1 MNIAM
6 IIVFIGLDFLL
17 QIYGIF
23 FNSQTIAPFKRYLS
37 SKSLSVLNVFL
48 NFAGLIGMTEK
59 HYSRTIEQKLLPP
72 LQTGDAEELVRLLAS
87 FSRSEQRTAGYM
99 LGECLLADCPVELYW
114 KMTEELV
121 RYESKAYLITL
132 MKTFLARLKNGSASL
147 SDEPFRRIAA
157 SFNEVERQKV
167 AFLILPELDTPKLV
181 EQFFSVLG
189 ISKGREQMVYLV
201 RVDTLPCLFLLL
213 RSLRYIEHDR
223 VEVLKVARQLMKR
236 GTGASFNLAS
246 IIKVAF
252 GLEELTGTFS
262 LRLQPYQ
269 IARLEQ
275 SYEAFCGSVG

>member
-1 MNIAM
+1 M
-6 IIVFIGLDFLL
+6 L
-17 QIYGIF
+17 
-23 FNSQTIAPFKRYLS
+23 
-37 SKSLSVLNVFL
+37 
-48 NFAGLIGMTEK
+48 TEK
-59 HYSRTIEQKLLPP
+59 HYSKTIEQKLLPP
-72 LQTGDAEELVRLLAS
+72 LKEGDAEGLVGLLSS

-99 LGECLLADCPVELYW
+99 LGERLLADCPIDLYW
-114 KMTEELV
+114 KMTEALV
-121 RYESKAYLITL
+121 HYESKAYLITL
-132 MKTFLARLKNGSASL
+132 MKTFLVRVKNGSASL
-147 SDEPFRRIAA
+147 SDAGFKRLA
-157 SFNEVERQKV
+157 SGFNEVERQKV
-167 AFLILPELDTPKLV
+167 GLLILPELGQPQQV
-181 EQFFSVLG
+181 EELFSAMG
-189 ISKGREQMVYLV
+189 IPKGREQMVYLV

-275 SYEAFCGSVG
+275 SYEAFCQSVG